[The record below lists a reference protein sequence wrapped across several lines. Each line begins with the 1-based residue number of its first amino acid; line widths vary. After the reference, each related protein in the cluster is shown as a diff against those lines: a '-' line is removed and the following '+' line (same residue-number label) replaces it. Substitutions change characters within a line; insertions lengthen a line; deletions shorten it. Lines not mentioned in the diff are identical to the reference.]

1 MPVFKVLTNTALPP
15 LVRAVGE
22 LLEGAANPWQRCR
35 GRHPPEGSAANPKQ
49 SHQTFAATGPGPI
62 TPSNTR
68 PTAAWLADP
77 DPTELFEIL
86 ANVAEA

>member
-1 MPVFKVLTNTALPP
+1 M
-15 LVRAVGE
+15 
-22 LLEGAANPWQRCR
+22 
-35 GRHPPEGSAANPKQ
+35 
-49 SHQTFAATGPGPI
+49 
-62 TPSNTR
+62 R